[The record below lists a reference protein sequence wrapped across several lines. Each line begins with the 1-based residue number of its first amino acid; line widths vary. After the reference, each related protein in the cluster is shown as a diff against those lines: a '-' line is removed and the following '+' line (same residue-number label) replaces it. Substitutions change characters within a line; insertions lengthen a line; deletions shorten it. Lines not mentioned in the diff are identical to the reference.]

1 MTYKSD
7 FNFNFLEYNPE
18 VTEDSATILFEN
30 LPELI
35 IPQVAA
41 KFLNKSV
48 KTLYDWNFRGK
59 TRKRKIPS
67 DLFLKVGGSLYIKKD
82 VLSKWISNRS
92 SSY

>member
-7 FNFNFLEYNPE
+7 FNCNLLEYNPK
-18 VTEDSATILFEN
+18 VIDDSATILFEN

-48 KTLYDWNFRGK
+48 KTLYDWNDRGK
-59 TRKRKIPS
+59 TRKRTNSIRFVHES
-67 DLFLKVGGSLYIKKD
+67 RRQSLHKKRCP
-82 VLSKWISNRS
+82 L
-92 SSY
+92 